1 MSARELEIL
10 VVEREAAV
18 ASAVAAS
25 LRRRGHV
32 VATVSTAEAALRLAV
47 PEVIVAAVELDGMDG
62 LQLLETLRLAGEDVR
77 VVLMAS
83 LPELDDC
90 RQALRLGAAEFLAK
104 PLDVGELVSAVEG
117 EPPPGARARHRAF
130 DPLRFRQTLPA
141 VVEQAELAVR
151 DLTAQLLRWGLG
163 PTARVR
169 IATAAV
175 EVLDNAVRHAYV
187 RPDVPGRVQVEAEC
201 DGREVRLCIRD
212 EGLGFDAAALAPGD
226 PTGPLRDPIHSG
238 LTRAAALAERLR
250 VHSTVGRGTRVE
262 LFFSACRSGFDDRGA
277 IDLTELDWLTP
288 GMSRR
293 VLEILRS
300 EPEGDAFNLSPAVAV
315 TVGRLLAGP
324 GAPAGSP
331 ATLWS

>member
-1 MSARELEIL
+1 VSARELEVL
-10 VVEREAAV
+10 VVEREALV
-18 ASAVAAS
+18 AAAVAAK

-32 VATVSTAEAALRLAV
+32 VTTVATAEAALRSS
-47 PEVIVAAVELDGMDG
+47 PPDVIVAAVELDGMDG

-90 RQALRLGAAEFLAK
+90 RQALRLGAAEFLIK

-117 EPPPGARARHRAF
+117 DPPPGARKRPAA
-130 DPLRFRQTLPA
+130 DPLRFQQSLPA
-141 VVEQAELAVR
+141 RVEQAEMTVR

-175 EVLDNAVRHAYV
+175 EVLDNAIRHAYV
-187 RPDVPGRVQVEAEC
+187 QPDVPGRVQVEAEC

-262 LFFSACRSGFDDRGA
+262 LCFSACRSGFDDRGA

-293 VLEILRS
+293 VLEILRR
-300 EPEGDAFNLSPAVAV
+300 EPGGDAFNLSPAVAV
-315 TVGRLLAGP
+315 TVGRLLSGP
-324 GAPAGSP
+324 GAPSCTP